1 MIGRD
6 RGEHYLVSINDHE
19 SQSRFMAR
27 CDTSEKFKTVHH
39 VAVFDGGFFL
49 SRDNGRSYWSR
60 LPAVLATALVNAGR
74 NNDGD
79 VTCVAGSDTG
89 AYYAELSGGTRNQ
102 NELWWN
108 TSGLTDANTFESAMQ
123 SKSSIRR
130 VEFGENGSWL
140 VLFRGGGSSWS
151 AGLPTQLYN
160 KLKSR
165 NPRLPPASE
174 VTLGPNET
182 WFVRWADAKT
192 EWSLPSHISQMC
204 NNVLADGGEVTRVS
218 LFSNDNYLI
227 RSTVPVR
234 AL

>member
-1 MIGRD
+1 ML
-6 RGEHYLVSINDHE
+6 Y
-19 SQSRFMAR
+19 
-27 CDTSEKFKTVHH
+27 
-39 VAVFDGGFFL
+39 
-49 SRDNGRSYWSR
+49 
-60 LPAVLATALVNAGR
+60 
-74 NNDGD
+74 
-79 VTCVAGSDTG
+79 VAGSDTG

-108 TSGLTDANTFESAMQ
+108 TSGLMDVNTFESAMQ

-151 AGLPTQLYN
+151 AGLPTKLYN

-182 WFVRWADAKT
+182 WFVRWVDAKT

-227 RSTVPVR
+227 RSKVPVR
-234 AL
+234 STMRVRSVPYSVQAPTYDLGYAGYGGYGNHPDGGGYDSSSSSSS